1 MEIKSADDIVA
12 VRNDKVE
19 LVCHASNDSPANETY
34 TLGGAI
40 IDEAT
45 VDVYCKWIYIFMLLK
60 RNI

>member
-19 LVCHASNDSPANETY
+19 LVCQASNDSPANETY
-34 TLGGAI
+34 SLGGAI

-45 VDVYCKWIYIFMLLK
+45 VDVYCK
-60 RNI
+60 